1 MAGITTS
8 DGLVKPA
15 KENSPEEKP
24 IRAETNQTEKEDNIT
39 LALED
44 IHGRAKT
51 LGHMVSELTCR
62 VEELEELINEARL
75 T

>member
-1 MAGITTS
+1 MSGITTS
-8 DGLVKPA
+8 EGLAQPA

-24 IRAETNQTEKEDNIT
+24 IRTEANQMEQEDNIT

-44 IHGRAKT
+44 IHRRAKVIESMT
-51 LGHMVSELTCR
+51 SELTSR